1 MIQSQYRRLLAYVKI
16 NESLKNDLEESAR
29 DFSLDYILIEEDT
42 IIVNYHFFT
51 TFCED
56 CEISDFEIKF
66 ILDPASK
73 DSFKVSEIN

>member
-1 MIQSQYRRLLAYVKI
+1 MTQSQYRRLIAYIKI

-29 DFSLDYILIEEDT
+29 DFSLDYILIDANT
-42 IIVNYHFFT
+42 IVVNYHFFT

-66 ILDPASK
+66 ILDPVSK
-73 DSFKVSEIN
+73 DFFKVSEIN